1 METVR
6 SPWKVME
13 GYGSLNNNMEPIEVI
28 RNSKKAFVR
37 QKYLIW
43 DKGTDRQTDR
53 QTHRHT
59 DTLTH
64 GRTDGRTE
72 VSQTL

>member
-1 METVR
+1 
-6 SPWKVME
+6 
-13 GYGSLNNNMEPIEVI
+13 MEPIEVI

-37 QKYLIW
+37 EKYLIW

-59 DTLTH
+59 DT
-64 GRTDGRTE
+64 RTDPYIE
-72 VSQTL
+72 LCYAQQKKMSWAWKLMEP